1 MYVTPVTIHRDAG
14 VPAHV
19 MAVTL
24 HIENKPIELRAAPL
38 LCSLLLDSKF
48 SNRLSS

>member
-24 HIENKPIELRAAPL
+24 HIENKPIEVRAAPL
-38 LCSLLLDSKF
+38 LCSFALGF
-48 SNRLSS
+48 QIQ

>member
-1 MYVTPVTIHRDAG
+1 MYVTPVTIHRDAS

-24 HIENKPIELRAAPL
+24 HIENKPIEVRAALWFAPL
-38 LCSLLLDSKF
+38 LYGF
-48 SNRLSS
+48 QIQ